1 MAENDGRLRE
11 IAARL
16 ERIETRL
23 NRMDGTAPA
32 PEPDPGPSA
41 SLDNLIGAG
50 TRVLD
55 WAMANPILGALAGIA
70 LLVLLSHILG

>member
-23 NRMDGTAPA
+23 NRLDGPA